1 MASATIHGKFD
12 LDLRGKK
19 VEGLAAATA
28 NGEAVRYEQIQ
39 NLTGDNVIIGDNLT
53 EGETLT
59 VPVNNWLVLPNSV
72 KHYLYYNHTG
82 SAYTITAPAGG
93 YTLAQIASAINTD
106 GTLTLIN
113 TDVDI
118 SGKQDKIT
126 EYAFETP
133 YVIGDTV
140 YSNGE
145 IWECLQNITS
155 HAELRPQNLPLVWKA
170 ITTHVEL
177 IDTLDALQKL
187 NAFGE
192 AAANIS
198 AGELFSV
205 YNDTVNNGLY
215 RVVSTGGTGTVVS
228 KVASQEV
235 GGIYPRAASETDT
248 DFNERGGSFTILH
261 GSTWYFE
268 NNLWVYEGG
277 LYGDGGLLIDND
289 SKTFLNRP
297 QHSASTADWIR
308 LHSIEWSQHIAYFEG
323 DIVTYTTGTAGST
336 TTIFYRAK
344 QSITGA
350 SNNSAPPT
358 DTTTWEVFETG
369 GEIPAD
375 VPRQQNISVTSG
387 SSVTNGGTVSASGA
401 ITVNVNTPDSGVDV
415 EETFPNNAPLGHQIF
430 LDPAGNNVTVVDSNG
445 HRRPRGFYSYI
456 QPLSNP
462 NSRYWEQITIPEV
475 PELYNNAR
483 EADLIYLTDPE
494 EDFNGPG
501 NNFASGFYRAGPT
514 SANAQTW
521 ISTGGTTGN
530 SVEVNGIRVHNAD
543 FRSHPEAATY
553 LYSPPFQ
560 SDENTTTGDTDVS
573 VQVDTREI
581 GNALGIN
588 SLRAQVH
595 QIEEELSQPG
605 EYTWV
610 DEQVFVDVFITNRT
624 NSSGTLNQA
633 TILQPHFEDN
643 SNVFT
648 TYAVLT
654 GDADTGL
661 RNQWNGFNS
670 NAAGIIV
677 GLGPDDTD
685 LVAFQLLSTYYRD
698 STAAGLAEIRLKM
711 IDPDGAFAGPS
722 QSGTNTNKQQFISW
736 ISDNDNP
743 ITPEDPNPVIHQGIS
758 TYYYETDNDFLDT
771 VRHNVGSHITGSAL
785 TADERVIIDNLLV
798 PMIDVPTTIPGGP
811 NLTTFAADASQSGS
825 ADSGGW
831 YWRNNQTG
839 SGAVT
844 PDPTD
849 WADLVQGDGVSN
861 ANSDEWHVLI
871 CRPADAAQATL
882 VENIAGN
889 IGFKIANT
897 GGTVTSNNLGSLF
910 VSDGTTDNFAELEV
924 VVSPTSQTST
934 SADVRFRIKRVIQSR
949 GVPPV
954 NQTVTISDAGVVV
967 NVPTRSGDPSF
978 QENLDITGNLDV
990 GGAITING
998 AALPTGITAPQAIAA
1013 VEGNANT
1020 FTAANTFNTTVNGAD
1035 ANAIAYVAIQL
1046 SASVPQDFTPTGAV
1060 ADHVYLRYTA
1070 RYNGAE
1076 AVLVDDINTGAD
1088 PVTSTTYVN
1097 FVDVANPGT
1106 EIPQQ

>member
-39 NLTGDNVIIGDNLT
+39 NLSTHNVILGDNLA

-59 VPVNNWLVLPNSV
+59 VPSENWLVLPNSV
-72 KHYLYYNHTG
+72 KHYLYYNTG
-82 SAYTITAPAGG
+82 SVYTITAPAGG
-93 YTLAQIASAINTD
+93 YTLAQIAAFIATD
-106 GTLTLIN
+106 ETLTLIN
-113 TDVDI
+113 EDLDVTLHEGTDN
-118 SGKQDKIT
+118 T
-126 EYAFETP
+126 
-133 YVIGDTV
+133 
-140 YSNGE
+140 N
-145 IWECLQNITS
+145 
-155 HAELRPQNLPLVWKA
+155 
-170 ITTHVEL
+170 
-177 IDTLDALQKL
+177 DTLFQHYYLSVDGGTTALGTPVPVGADEIVAETIQR
-187 NAFGE
+187 N
-192 AAANIS
+192 AANQTLEQWIA
-198 AGELFSV
+198 AGNTADNFVPVPANSLTFVSLARNEGLLSNANETKMEV
-205 YNDTVNNGLY
+205 ATENGNNYHYDLLRFIQQNGRLVLQTDNLVT
-215 RVVSTGGTGTVVS
+215 RL
-228 KVASQEV
+228 EDV
-235 GGIYPRAASETDT
+235 GGIYPRAASGTDT
-248 DFNERGGSFTILH
+248 DYTQPFTLRH
-261 GSTWYFE
+261 GSVWYFE

-277 LYGDGGLLIDND
+277 LYRDGGLLINDD
-289 SKTFLNRP
+289 SKTFANRP
-297 QHSASTADWIR
+297 QHSSSTADWIR

-323 DIVTYTTGTAGST
+323 DIVTYTTGAQGSAT
-336 TTIFYRAK
+336 TTFYRAK
-344 QSITGA
+344 TSVTGGA
-350 SNNSAPPT
+350 NNANPPT
-358 DTTTWEVFETG
+358 DTTTWAVFNVGGFENGTVVRLGAGSTLGADPGVAIATTTDVNTRQSALPSLGLGSMVVDVRTSTSDPINFQGFKPLMTG
-369 GEIPAD
+369 LDAEGNQQDQNFAVEEASES
-375 VPRQQNISVTSG
+375 RQDHVTSKG
-387 SSVTNGGTVSASGA
+387 WQEAYLAGA
-401 ITVNVNTPDSGVDV
+401 
-415 EETFPNNAPLGHQIF
+415 
-430 LDPAGNNVTVVDSNG
+430 
-445 HRRPRGFYSYI
+445 
-456 QPLSNP
+456 
-462 NSRYWEQITIPEV
+462 
-475 PELYNNAR
+475 
-483 EADLIYLTDPE
+483 
-494 EDFNGPG
+494 
-501 NNFASGFYRAGPT
+501 
-514 SANAQTW
+514 
-521 ISTGGTTGN
+521 
-530 SVEVNGIRVHNAD
+530 
-543 FRSHPEAATY
+543 
-553 LYSPPFQ
+553 
-560 SDENTTTGDTDVS
+560 TDV
-573 VQVDTREI
+573 Q
-581 GNALGIN
+581 ALQ
-588 SLRAQVH
+588 AQVH
-595 QIEEELSQPG
+595 QIEEELGNAEDYNYATETP
-605 EYTWV
+605 YV
-610 DEQVFVDVFITNRT
+610 DAFLTERTDEIGTKLNTITVFYPNFDPV
-624 NSSGTLNQA
+624 
-633 TILQPHFEDN
+633 

-648 TYAVLT
+648 TYARLT
-654 GDADTGL
+654 DAQFSAFDDVANDG
-661 RNQWNGFNS
+661 NVIIGF
-670 NAAGIIV
+670 
-677 GLGPDDTD
+677 GPDSTS
-685 LVAFQLLSTYYRD
+685 LIPFQLLSYGANGRGTITAGEATYEFKLKLIDADEPYD
-698 STAAGLAEIRLKM
+698 GTGAITDATHKSQFESWNTAEQGGLFYYAEQSAN
-711 IDPDGAFAGPS
+711 IDTIGHATGHH
-722 QSGTNTNKQQFISW
+722 IS
-736 ISDNDNP
+736 
-743 ITPEDPNPVIHQGIS
+743 
-758 TYYYETDNDFLDT
+758 
-771 VRHNVGSHITGSAL
+771 GSAL
-785 TADERVIIDNLLV
+785 TPEERAIVDNLLV

-897 GGTVTSNNLGSLF
+897 GGTVTGNNLGSLF

-934 SADVRFRIKRVIQSR
+934 TQDVRFRIKRVIQSR

-954 NQTVTISDAGVVV
+954 NQTVTISDAGVMV

-1046 SASVPQDFTPTGAV
+1046 SASVPQEFTPTGAV

-1106 EIPQQ
+1106 EIPQE